1 MPRTLFANRSLFQ
14 IGTKAAVV
22 DIPPN
27 YSTDDWAKALDA
39 FAVRCKKKDHIP
51 AVHTLYE
58 DQRHFGVYYSWGLA
72 NINGAWFI
80 IHPMPDTDPED
91 VKRCVSKLRNE
102 QDVVRLHVRPVKQWV
117 EFKLPT
123 R

>member
-14 IGTKAAVV
+14 IGTKAAIV

-27 YSTDDWAKALDA
+27 YSAADWDKAFDD
-39 FAVRCKKKDHIP
+39 FATRCKKKGHIP

-58 DQRHFGVYYSWGLA
+58 DQKHYGVYYSWGLA
-72 NINGAWFI
+72 NIDGAWFI
-80 IHPMPDTDPED
+80 VHPLPDTDPED
-91 VKRCVSKLRNE
+91 VKRCVSKIRNE

-117 EFKLPT
+117 EFKLPA